1 MTPSELAASAGR
13 DSAPPDGLPG
23 PLRALW
29 WDRRNDWE
37 RAHAIA
43 AEDEEGRDAAWVH
56 AYLHRR
62 EGDPGNAHHW
72 YRRAAR
78 PASAAPL
85 EAEWDEVA
93 AALLAAL
100 R

>member
-1 MTPSELAASAGR
+1 MTPAELAASAGR
-13 DSAPPDGLPG
+13 DGAPPDGLSV
-23 PLRALW
+23 PLLALW
-29 WDRRNDWE
+29 WDRRGDWE

-62 EGDPGNAHHW
+62 EGDPDNARYW

-78 PASAAPL
+78 PASAASL
-85 EAEWDEVA
+85 EAEWDDIA
-93 AALLAAL
+93 AALLPE
-100 R
+100 RT